1 MVGRVRQVVKQ
12 TRIRIF
18 AGDTKLPGKIMSVF
32 KPHTEIIRNAAQ
44 QKIPRTRGDCRGGRG
59 VAEVSAGIPRG
70 PLAWSSPGSPA

>member
-1 MVGRVRQVVKQ
+1 VEGLSQALGTMVGRVRQVVKQ

-44 QKIPRTRGDCRGGRG
+44 QKIPRTQVIVD
-59 VAEVSAGIPRG
+59 VDAVWPM
-70 PLAWSSPGSPA
+70 